1 MSIIILKARHS
12 KYASFYAWPMIQK
25 FQLIQDYV
33 SLEVVMQIVVE
44 YDYEVLLP
52 MLLTIYK
59 ALTPILSILN
69 LLILLCLN
77 WAYLSHWLLLK
88 KLYWGS
94 SKQNY
99 LLWNCNAYRSIHDPL
114 NWWINYEQ
122 QFPNLS
128 YLVRQIMGIF
138 CSQIETEKYF

>member
-1 MSIIILKARHS
+1 MGIIILKAHYS

-33 SLEVVMQIVVE
+33 NLELLMQIDVE
-44 YDYEVLLP
+44 YDCEVILPLL
-52 MLLTIYK
+52 LIVYK

-69 LLILLCLN
+69 LLVLLCLN
-77 WAYLSHWLLLK
+77 WAYLGHWFILK

-94 SKQNY
+94 SKLNY
-99 LLWNCNAYRSIHDPL
+99 FLWNCSAYRSIQDPL
-114 NWWINYEQ
+114 NWWVNHE
-122 QFPNLS
+122 QFPDLL
-128 YLVRQIMGIF
+128 YLVCQIMGIF

>member
-1 MSIIILKARHS
+1 
-12 KYASFYAWPMIQK
+12 MIQK

-33 SLEVVMQIVVE
+33 NLELVVQIVVE
-44 YDYEVLLP
+44 YDCEVLLP

-69 LLILLCLN
+69 LLVLLCLN
-77 WAYLSHWLLLK
+77 WVYLGHLFLLK
-88 KLYWGS
+88 KLYWDS
-94 SKQNY
+94 SKLIY
-99 LLWNCNAYRSIHDPL
+99 LLWNCNAYRSIQDPL
-114 NWWINYEQ
+114 NLWVNHE

-138 CSQIETEKYF
+138 CSQIETEKYY